1 MHERLEVLRAL
12 VHLIGRD
19 AFQLGELAAGLL
31 AHLTSQRALDG
42 LAVVD
47 ATTREQPG
55 AGVRTRELLDE
66 EHAAALVDA
75 GNDRGQTPRCAD
87 AAKAKAG
94 ARVGASARAAA

>member
-1 MHERLEVLRAL
+1 MDERLEVLRAL
-12 VHLIGRD
+12 IHLVRRD
-19 AFQLGELAAGLL
+19 AFQVGELAAGLL
-31 AHLTSQRALDG
+31 AHLTPQRVVDG

-47 ATTREQPG
+47 ATAREQPG
-55 AGVRTRELLDE
+55 AGVRTGELLHE
-66 EHAAALVDA
+66 KHAAALVHA